1 MLLRTTSHEEKAV
14 FFFED
19 AGQFDVGT
27 LELLLR
33 MYFAEK
39 DKVFFEDVPLL
50 VERHY

>member
-1 MLLRTTSHEEKAV
+1 MLPRTTSHEEKVV

-33 MYFAEK
+33 MYFA
-39 DKVFFEDVPLL
+39 DKVFFVDVPLL